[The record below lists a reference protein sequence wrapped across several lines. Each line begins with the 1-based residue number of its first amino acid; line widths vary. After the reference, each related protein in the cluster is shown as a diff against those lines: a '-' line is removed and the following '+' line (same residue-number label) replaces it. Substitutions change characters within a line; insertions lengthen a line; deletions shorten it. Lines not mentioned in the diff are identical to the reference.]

1 MLEDRKNEI
10 EEVWNNKI
18 NKKKKK
24 KRKEQKKET
33 RKKIGERIE
42 TSFREQSSS

>member
-18 NKKKKK
+18 NKKKER
-24 KRKEQKKET
+24 KRVKKET